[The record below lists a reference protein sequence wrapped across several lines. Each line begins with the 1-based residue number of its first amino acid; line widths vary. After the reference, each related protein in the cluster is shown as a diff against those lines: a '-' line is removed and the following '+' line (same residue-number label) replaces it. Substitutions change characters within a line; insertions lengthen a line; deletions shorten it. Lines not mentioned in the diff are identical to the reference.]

1 MQMDFHARNVSK
13 YIANQRFEEQL
24 SDGDTFHRQYDDTYD
39 QEPDTYTPHTDM
51 QVDDATNTD
60 ETLLIDQ
67 KFARARRFDKFEITQ
82 VKPDVIAHIAEN
94 DAVRMQNH
102 VDSKVLSQYSLASSY
117 VDDGDISG
125 GTSGNGVDP
134 NVGNI
139 LEIFTTAGKKLD
151 ELNIPETDRWATISP
166 KMKQVVYQML
176 GLRETPEGDNKL
188 KDGKLGISYAG
199 FELYVS
205 NLLTGEAVLELAT
218 QPANNDTITING
230 VVFTFVSSIGTTAG
244 NVLIGA
250 DVDTTR
256 ASLAALINAPST
268 TAADRVGW
276 STTSSAQKYIYR
288 KLTNRAV
295 ATNSASDNTLTV
307 TWKGLSK
314 ITVSSSLATATNK
327 WATAKSITHNLFGQG
342 TGTDAPIDLVMQIR
356 PMVEVTP
363 VPLQFGQYVKRG
375 MYYGVKTFHEN
386 IARLVDVRTRV

>member
-386 IARLVDVRTRV
+386 IVRLVDVRTRV